1 MIYLGADHRGYEL
14 KEKLKKFLEE
24 LPHDSDARPQIY
36 EDMGALEYNRD
47 DDYVD
52 YASKVA
58 EKVAQDPDANRG
70 ILICRNGAGMDI
82 VANKFKGIRSVLGF
96 NTEQVRLARND
107 DNINILTLP
116 SDFMSEKEAK
126 DAVRTFLETPFENHE
141 RFVRRINK
149 IKELEK

>member
-24 LPHDSDARPQIY
+24 LGHDYKDI
-36 EDMGALEYNRD
+36 GALEYNKD

-58 EKVAQDPDANRG
+58 EKVAQDPDTDRG

-82 VANKFKGIRSVLGF
+82 VANKFKNVRSALGF
-96 NTEQVRLARND
+96 NVEQVRLARND
-107 DNINILTLP
+107 DNINILALP
-116 SDFMSEKEAK
+116 GDFISEKEAK
-126 DAVRTFLETPFENHE
+126 DIVGIFLKTPFEGHE
-141 RFVRRINK
+141 RFMRRINK
-149 IKELEK
+149 IMEVE

>member
-1 MIYLGADHRGYEL
+1 LIFLGADHRGYEL

-24 LPHDSDARPQIY
+24 LGHDY
-36 EDMGALEYNRD
+36 EDMGAFEYNKD

-58 EKVAQDPDANRG
+58 EKVAKDPDANRG

-82 VANKFKGIRSVLGF
+82 VANKFKGTRSVLGF
-96 NTEQVRLARND
+96 NAEQVRLARND

-116 SDFMSEKEAK
+116 SDFVSEKEAK
-126 DAVRTFLETPFENHE
+126 DTVEMFLDTPFEGHE
-141 RFVRRINK
+141 RFVKRLNK

>member
-1 MIYLGADHRGYEL
+1 MIYLGADHRGFGL
-14 KEKLKKFLEE
+14 KEKIKKFLEE
-24 LPHDSDARPQIY
+24 LGHDY
-36 EDMGALEYNRD
+36 EDMGAFEYNKD

-58 EKVAQDPDANRG
+58 EKVAKDSDTNRG

-82 VANKFKGIRSVLGF
+82 VANKFKGIRSILGF
-96 NTEQVRLARND
+96 NAEQVRLARND
-107 DNINILTLP
+107 DNINILALS
-116 SDFMSEKEAK
+116 SDFIGEKEAK
-126 DAVRTFLETPFENHE
+126 DAAEMFLDTPFEGHE

>member
-1 MIYLGADHRGYEL
+1 MIYLGADHRGFEL

-24 LPHDSDARPQIY
+24 LGHDY
-36 EDMGALEYNRD
+36 EDMGAFEHNKD

-58 EKVAQDPDANRG
+58 EKIVQNPDTNRG

-82 VANKFKGIRSVLGF
+82 VANKFKGTRSVLGF
-96 NTEQVRLARND
+96 NAEQVRLARND

-116 SDFMSEKEAK
+116 SDFVSEKEAK
-126 DAVRTFLETPFENHE
+126 DTVEMFLETQFANAGKYL
-141 RFVRRINK
+141 RRLRKVEK
-149 IKELEK
+149 IK